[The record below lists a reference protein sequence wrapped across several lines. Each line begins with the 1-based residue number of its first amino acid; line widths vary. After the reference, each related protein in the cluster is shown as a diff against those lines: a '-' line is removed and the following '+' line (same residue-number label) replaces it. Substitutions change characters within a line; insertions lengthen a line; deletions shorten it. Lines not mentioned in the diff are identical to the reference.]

1 MASAEGYRV
10 YALLNFVGV
19 PLTPLLGYAP
29 GWMGVG
35 EDLPKGVLL
44 EWVGWVMSQRYLF
57 DDPKLVALKNFPQF
71 HGAIRALCLTDDPWA
86 TRPAVELP
94 CSGFSSVHPEILSPP
109 PAVARA
115 AKIAPFAVLRPEARE
130 QHRAA

>member
-1 MASAEGYRV
+1 MASAERYRV

-19 PLTPLLGYAP
+19 PLTHLLGYAP

-71 HGAIRALCLTDDPWA
+71 HGAMRALCLTDDPWA
-86 TRPAVELP
+86 TRPAGELP
-94 CSGFSSVHPEILSPP
+94 RLGFFLTNPGIRST
-109 PAVARA
+109 PARRGEAT
-115 AKIAPFAVLRPEARE
+115 KISHFGF
-130 QHRAA
+130 